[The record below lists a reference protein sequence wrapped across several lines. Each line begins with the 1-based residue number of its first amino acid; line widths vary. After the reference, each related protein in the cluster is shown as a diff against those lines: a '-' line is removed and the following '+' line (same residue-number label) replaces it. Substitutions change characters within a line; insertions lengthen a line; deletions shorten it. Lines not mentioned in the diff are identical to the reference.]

1 MATWQSTTEL
11 KSWIQRTSM
20 ILRLDW
26 RILIIILVPVKLAAA
41 NFILYTTLTLF
52 SVRTYN
58 LDGWWLVLFC
68 FVYVFRLRYWLR
80 FRLFPAD
87 IGLVKINNGSNI
99 LMWKTCLKLTMKMLE
114 RCRSFAFVVNFKHI
128 SHIFLV
134 FLLLTHYWLIS
145 IAKYRLCKTRLYL
158 QVLHYSSMNTITEF
172 FFSVKY

>member
-1 MATWQSTTEL
+1 MAIWQSTTEL

-87 IGLVKINNGSNI
+87 TGLVKINNGSNI
-99 LMWKTCLKLTMKMLE
+99 LMWKTCLKLTMK
-114 RCRSFAFVVNFKHI
+114 RCQNDVA
-128 SHIFLV
+128 LLL
-134 FLLLTHYWLIS
+134 LLLTLNIFHIFFWYFYCWLIIDLFLLQNTGCVRLGS
-145 IAKYRLCKTRLYL
+145 IFRSCIILLWILL
-158 QVLHYSSMNTITEF
+158 QNSFLV
-172 FFSVKY
+172 